1 MIWARRTRTSML
13 ENLMPHVS
21 KTIGLFALFLG
32 MTVGIQAQQAG
43 DAARVAL
50 PGERAL
56 SPPYGMPITLDQAE
70 RAIAAARTEAARMKY
85 SDIAI
90 AVADTH
96 GELVAFVR
104 MDNAAMHSIL
114 YAQLKARAAA
124 RVRRFT
130 STPPPDIAAA
140 VSTTPDFVGTPGGVP
155 IVVNGKTIGAV
166 GVSGAEDADLAVA
179 VAAAKTLAAG

>member
-1 MIWARRTRTSML
+1 MF
-13 ENLMPHVS
+13 HDS
-21 KTIGLFALFLG
+21 KSFALCALLIG
-32 MTVGIQAQQAG
+32 MTVGIHAQQVG
-43 DAARVAL
+43 NTVRVAL
-50 PGERAL
+50 PGEGAVA
-56 SPPYGMPITLDQAE
+56 PPYGMPITLAQAE
-70 RAIAAARTEAARMKY
+70 RAIAAARTEAARLK
-85 SDIAI
+85 SGDIAI

-104 MDNAAMHSIL
+104 MDNTAIHSIL

-130 STPPPDIAAA
+130 ATPPPDIAAA

-166 GVSGAEDADLAVA
+166 GVSGAEEADLAIA
-179 VAAAKTLAAG
+179 EAAAKSLAASG

>member
-1 MIWARRTRTSML
+1 
-13 ENLMPHVS
+13 
-21 KTIGLFALFLG
+21 
-32 MTVGIQAQQAG
+32 
-43 DAARVAL
+43 
-50 PGERAL
+50 
-56 SPPYGMPITLDQAE
+56 MPITLAQAE
-70 RAIAAARTEAARMKY
+70 RAIAAARTEAAKLN
-85 SDIAI
+85 SGDIAI

-166 GVSGAEDADLAVA
+166 GISGAENADLAVA
-179 VAAAKTLAAG
+179 EAAAKALAAAR